1 MKSIKLNLSF
11 FLCSQVFDALEKK
24 ETKQNKPT
32 NQQKQAKKK
41 REIIQA
47 KTRKNALNKKKKEE
61 TIINLWNDNDGD
73 DSDETKTIKPA
84 ISK

>member
-1 MKSIKLNLSF
+1 LKSIKLNLSF

-47 KTRKNALNKKKKEE
+47 KTRKNALNKKKRRNNNKFM
-61 TIINLWNDNDGD
+61 
-73 DSDETKTIKPA
+73 K
-84 ISK
+84 